1 MAGRR
6 ACCSRSS
13 TTPYVPPFGLI
24 AGQGSGRVVRRV
36 GACGSAFAVAG
47 MWDGASMFAGSEAFG
62 AVMCPGPLDRLRGS
76 AAACN
81 VDRGRAS
88 PWLLCMC
95 HCFAGEMG
103 SGGRDTPPGTR
114 IPRYG
119 AREVVKNE

>member
-1 MAGRR
+1 MAGWR

-81 VDRGRAS
+81 VGRARK
-88 PWLLCMC
+88 PLAALHVPLLC
-95 HCFAGEMG
+95 GEMG
-103 SGGRDTPPGTR
+103 FGGRDTPPGTR